1 MNEYQKRIQ
10 QARNQFI
17 KLNFDQEKELFKV
30 YNDAGNRL
38 IDKILQMTDSRTK
51 NHEIERYKIIAQYKT
66 ELYNNLNTIIENN
79 IKKSSDIQKGVQ
91 LSFVDIISPDKVTN
105 EALTRTINKVSNDAV
120 KQLIAGNYYKDGK
133 TLSKRLWNIT
143 GDNANKIDDIIK
155 DNIAKGANVK
165 ELAKELDK
173 YVNPKNRI
181 TAKSF
186 KAGMDS
192 NKISYQAQRLART
205 SITHAQTE
213 TLIQNAKK
221 NPFCKGLKWNLS
233 ASHFARMHGKSDI
246 CDDYNGR
253 VFKPEDLPLQ
263 HPNCLCYMTEVIE
276 DFDKCIETMSDWKR
290 GNKNPDIDEWI
301 NAGEDKTSLKVT
313 TPNVMQTKIDKDSL
327 EQKVSSES
335 DKNIEQSTSNSSII
349 KENKLS
355 QTVDKFKDLN
365 VTEYDNRKK
374 LGRDILDVLDL
385 NDIPVSVKKIQP
397 HGYCA
402 VSNGNNSNIT
412 EYVLNSADV
421 RNNNYK
427 IKTAFHEAY
436 HAKAKGMESDYFY
449 VKKEW
454 LQIEETFAESSCH
467 YMVKQLGIDE
477 EISPSYSEKLVE
489 MLPRLKQ
496 LDKFKDCVSIADF
509 GKIAWEDRLN
519 GVEPKWASLYDECMK
534 VKHDWKKYSIQY
546 FDYISNNLD
555 ELVDVMLNNMPQYR
569 EYKKNMIIDCKYAMD
584 SLRNGHN
591 VNDQNEAMVVKNIIA
606 IAMNRLGVK

>member
-30 YNDAGNRL
+30 YNDAGNIL

-51 NHEIERYKIIAQYKT
+51 NHEIERYKVIAQYKT
-66 ELYNNLNTIIENN
+66 DLYNNLNTTIENN

-91 LSFVDIISPDKVTN
+91 LSFVDIISPDKFTN

-133 TLSKRLWNIT
+133 TLSQRLWNIT
-143 GDNANKIDDIIK
+143 GNNANKIDDIIK

-233 ASHFARMHGKSDI
+233 ASHFSRMHGKMDI

-253 VFKPEDLPLQ
+253 IFKPEDLPLQ

-276 DFDKCIETMSDWKR
+276 DFDKCIKTMSDWKN
-290 GNKNPDIDEWI
+290 GKKNADIDEWI
-301 NAGEDKTSLKVT
+301 NAGEDKTSIKVN
-313 TPNVMQTKIDKDSL
+313 TPKEVQIKMDLNNKDSVNSL
-327 EQKVSSES
+327 DKEYNNINEPHIIRSDSKSKKITDNTVYKESNVAWKNELDISKENS
-335 DKNIEQSTSNSSII
+335 DKLNEIHSELN
-349 KENKLS
+349 KFMNEN
-355 QTVDKFKDLN
+355 D
-365 VTEYDNRKK
+365 
-374 LGRDILDVLDL
+374 
-385 NDIPVSVKKIQP
+385 
-397 HGYCA
+397 A
-402 VSNGNNSNIT
+402 
-412 EYVLNSADV
+412 
-421 RNNNYK
+421 
-427 IKTAFHEAY
+427 
-436 HAKAKGMESDYFY
+436 
-449 VKKEW
+449 
-454 LQIEETFAESSCH
+454 
-467 YMVKQLGIDE
+467 
-477 EISPSYSEKLVE
+477 EKLVFLSLSE
-489 MLPRLKQ
+489 NKITHELTSNKGETVDLTKETFSMLKDSKDSDIIFVHNHPTATTFSKADIQHIFRYSSIKALTLECADGTKFIFKRESLKSGILKYAQ
-496 LDKFKDCVSIADF
+496 FCNKYPDIYNKVVKEKYPEVNDPE
-509 GKIAWEDRLN
+509 K
-519 GVEPKWASLYDECMK
+519 VESVWDN
-534 VKHDWKKYSIQY
+534 
-546 FDYISNNLD
+546 FLD
-555 ELVDVMLNNMPQYR
+555 EVNNQVAEKYGIT
-569 EYKKNMIIDCKYAMD
+569 YK
-584 SLRNGHN
+584 
-591 VNDQNEAMVVKNIIA
+591 EVKE
-606 IAMNRLGVK
+606 